1 MVTKHNKKN
10 YLIPYESIMQ
20 KSYLINQSIQ
30 NLLNIFFSPSPRPNR
45 LKELNNPITVQ
56 WYRNNMLY

>member
-56 WYRNNMLY
+56 

>member
-30 NLLNIFFSPSPRPNR
+30 PGQDQRSWSKGFPGVEMIDSAVPRG
-45 LKELNNPITVQ
+45 LE
-56 WYRNNMLY
+56 